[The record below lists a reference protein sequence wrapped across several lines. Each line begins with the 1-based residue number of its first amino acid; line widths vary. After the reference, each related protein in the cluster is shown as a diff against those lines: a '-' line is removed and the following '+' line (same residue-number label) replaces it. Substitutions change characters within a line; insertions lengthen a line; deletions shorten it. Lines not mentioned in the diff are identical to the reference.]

1 MNKAQLVEAIA
12 DKAGGKKNAAI
23 AVNAVFD
30 AMVRAVVDG
39 DTVSITGFGSI
50 RPFDRPARLAR
61 NPQTGGSVRVPTTR
75 VPAFRAGA
83 RFKALVAGARVLPES
98 GNCIQKAAK
107 TPRR

>member
-12 DKAGGKKNAAI
+12 DKTGGKKNAAI
-23 AVNAVFD
+23 AVDAVFD

-50 RPFDRPARLAR
+50 RPVVRPARLAR
-61 NPQTGGSVRVPTTR
+61 NPQTGGPARVPATR

-83 RFKALVAGARVLPES
+83 RFKALVAGERDLPAS
-98 GNCIQKAAK
+98 GNCIQKAPKA
-107 TPRR
+107 PRR